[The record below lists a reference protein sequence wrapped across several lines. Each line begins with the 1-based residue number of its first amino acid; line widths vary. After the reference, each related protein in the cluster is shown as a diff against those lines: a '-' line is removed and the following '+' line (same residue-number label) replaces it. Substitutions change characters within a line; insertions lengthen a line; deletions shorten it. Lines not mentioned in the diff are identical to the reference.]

1 MSPSEKRRFIKDP
14 VWGHVEFFP
23 WERILFRHELVNRLH
38 GIVQTS
44 CTFKVYPALRYSR
57 FSHSIGALHVAT
69 QLFVNIARNLHVV
82 AHCGDT
88 DDAKRGA
95 KEAGGQLAR
104 EIGFVEKRFEDCDQS
119 TLNSVRAVLARS
131 FAVEP
136 ANALALAVVRLGALL
151 HDCGHLPYSHLF
163 EHTLEAFLAYKE
175 EAATRSRKGQTP
187 GGEPPDT
194 VEYEIQLAP
203 RHQDAQ
209 GVSSPGTAALRNTLR
224 KAHFRGKIQHP
235 HLLKFHELLGYQF
248 ATLIAHSLD
257 ELDEGSPMRQ
267 FLRACVET
275 ARDVWARELRGTDPK
290 DCGTPILSSLLS
302 GHVDAD
308 RIDFVHRDSYF
319 SGLFRCSV
327 DSRRLFDLY
336 EAGQDEKRGW
346 LARPSCRSASDA
358 GKLLIERYQ
367 LYKYVVAHHRVHL
380 FDELLERCILT
391 LLREGRLDPFLNAL
405 TRLLAADF
413 SGGHSSRETWQHQQ
427 LRRSLLHIDDS
438 WIDVQVRDRYADFDT
453 PGSSAG
459 TEATYFEAFLE
470 SRGRLRSVF
479 KWDRE
484 FDKWWNEDVA
494 NWFRKKV
501 KKRWPRLKA
510 AVVDDYFER
519 FRWDLVSL
527 LPRKRHQLE
536 THLTT
541 SIGGGRAVLVG
552 ITGNKVQAHIKDV
565 REAAF
570 FGLTTVNDYLT
581 QLTRETMVF
590 NLWFQARAI
599 DADVETDAKKLLA
612 AVLAWLESN
621 VLGDFLEARPTQ
633 TKTSTPHRRSR

>member
-14 VWGHVEFFP
+14 VWGQVEFFP
-23 WERILFRHELVNRLH
+23 WERVLFRHELVNRLH

-57 FSHSIGALHVAT
+57 FSHSIGALHVVT
-69 QLFVNIARNLHVV
+69 QMFVNIARNLHVV
-82 AHCGDT
+82 ASCGDT

-95 KEAGGQLAR
+95 KEAGVQLDR
-104 EIGFVEKRFEDCDQS
+104 EIDLVEQQFKACDAS
-119 TLNSVRAVLARS
+119 TLNSVRAVLSRS

-163 EHTLEAFLAYKE
+163 EHTLEAFLAYTEGRK
-175 EAATRSRKGQTP
+175 TLKRKGH
-187 GGEPPDT
+187 GGDTQPPDA
-194 VEYEIQLAP
+194 VDYEIQLAARP
-203 RHQDAQ
+203 A
-209 GVSSPGTAALRNTLR
+209 SSGANPPNTAKLRDALRI
-224 KAHFRGKIQHP
+224 AHFRGRQKHP
-235 HLLKFHELLGYQF
+235 NLPKFHELLGYQF

-257 ELDEGSPMRQ
+257 EVDEKSPMRQ
-267 FLRACVET
+267 FVRVCVET
-275 ARDVWARELRGTDPK
+275 ARDVWARELRGAAGEDG
-290 DCGTPILSSLLS
+290 GTPILSSLLS

-391 LLREGRLDPFLNAL
+391 LLIEGRLDPFLDAL
-405 TRLLAADF
+405 TMLLAADF
-413 SGGHSSRETWQHQQ
+413 SGGHSSREIWQHQQ
-427 LRRSLLHIDDS
+427 LRRRLLHIDDS

-453 PGSSAG
+453 PNSPASTA
-459 TEATYFEAFLE
+459 ATYFEAFLE

-510 AVVDDYFER
+510 AVADDYFER

-536 THLTT
+536 MHLTT
-541 SIGGGRAVLVG
+541 SLDGGRAVLVG

-621 VLGDFLEARPTQ
+621 VLGDFLEARPSQ